1 MTDTTGKIVLSSQE
15 NNFLDLMKT
24 RFTSLYSY
32 SENDLSSTI
41 QNLLNLLN
49 ILSKDKLYA
58 EHISKEFESLG
69 KYLNNKNVG
78 EIQELFR
85 QQNILN
91 PTTLLVGG
99 KRRRKRK
106 SNNKKTKKSKN
117 SKNSKTKKGGQGEDD
132 DMIIPYQEP
141 LNQVQSLEQTT
152 RNLMGQAQTPAQG
165 QIASQAII
173 AMTELRK
180 IELQNQH
187 ELAKK
192 EMDYKEKEKAR
203 EDVEKRIQLL
213 GVPTLISG
221 IMGYAVKSGTNLFVT
236 PAVSVASNTLGFLDK
251 ALSFVSMNKIQTT
264 MGADTKD
271 LIENAGLAP
280 ALISGVLIWLLMYLI
295 MVLAYKVQSS
305 DISVPFVSVKKPQ
318 RDTVMIEEL
327 PSSSPTRLSSRI
339 AQSPRQQRA
348 RSTAR
353 TRRGQFA
360 LQNGGKN
367 TRKYRKQRKQS
378 KHKNRSHR
386 GKTTRKYKKQRNHRI
401 TRRR

>member
-32 SENDLSSTI
+32 SEKDLSSKI

-106 SNNKKTKKSKN
+106 SNNRKTKKNKN
-117 SKNSKTKKGGQGEDD
+117 SKNSKIKKGGQGEDD
-132 DMIIPYQEP
+132 DDDTVTQVTTIGVDARLIPYQEP
-141 LNQVQSLEQTT
+141 LNQVLSLEQTT
-152 RNLMGQAQTPAQG
+152 INLMGQAQTPAQA
-165 QIASQAII
+165 QIALQYLT
-173 AMTELRK
+173 AMTELSK
-180 IELQNQH
+180 IELQNKH
-187 ELAKK
+187 ELAIK
-192 EMDYKEKEKAR
+192 EMNYKEKEKAR
-203 EDVEKRIQLL
+203 EDFEKRIQLF
-213 GVPTLISG
+213 GVPTVISV
-221 IMGYAVKSGTNLFVT
+221 IVGYAVKSGTNLFVT
-236 PAVSVASNTLGFLDK
+236 PAVSVASNTLGLLDK
-251 ALSFVSMNKIQTT
+251 TLSFLSMDKIQTT
-264 MGADTKD
+264 MGTDTKD

-280 ALISGVLIWLLMYLI
+280 ALISGVLIWLLMFLI
-295 MVLAYKVQSS
+295 MVLSYKVQSS

-318 RDTVMIEEL
+318 R
-327 PSSSPTRLSSRI
+327 
-339 AQSPRQQRA
+339 
-348 RSTAR
+348 
-353 TRRGQFA
+353 GQFA

-367 TRKYRKQRKQS
+367 TRKYRKQRGQS
-378 KHKNRSHR
+378 KYKNISHR

-401 TRRR
+401 IRRR